1 MSFFSGE
8 LYDTGVGWSFG
19 LEVDGVEIKEIQEV
33 DGLKLEADEIELK
46 HNTIDGKYIN
56 KRLPGRKKAGEI
68 TLTRGITGSKSW
80 VDWIDN
86 VFKGDMKSARKN
98 GVIKLYNYMG
108 DQTMEFKFTNG
119 WPKSLEIS
127 ALKAG
132 DTSVVTEKLTI
143 VHEGLEKG
151 S

>member
-19 LEVDGVEIKEIQEV
+19 LEIDGIEIKEIQEV

-86 VFKGDMKSARKN
+86 VFKGDMTSARKN

-127 ALKAG
+127 SLKAG

>member
-1 MSFFSGE
+1 MTFFSGE
-8 LYDTGVGWSFG
+8 TYDTGVGWSFG
-19 LEVDGVEIKEIQEV
+19 LEVDGVEIKEIQQV

-80 VDWIDN
+80 VDWIDH
-86 VFKGDMKSARKN
+86 VFKGDMKQARKN
-98 GVIKLYNYMG
+98 GVVKLYNYMG

-127 ALKAG
+127 SLKAG

>member
-1 MSFFSGE
+1 MTFFSGE

-68 TLTRGITGSKSW
+68 TLTRGISGSKSW
-80 VDWIDN
+80 VDWIDH

-127 ALKAG
+127 SLKAG